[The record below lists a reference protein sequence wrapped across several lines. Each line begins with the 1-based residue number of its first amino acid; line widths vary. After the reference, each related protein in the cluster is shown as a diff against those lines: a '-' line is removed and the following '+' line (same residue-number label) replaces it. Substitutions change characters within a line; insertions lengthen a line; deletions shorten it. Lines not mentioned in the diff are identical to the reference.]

1 MISYL
6 TLCVLKFDE
15 LYLLFIKVVFLF
27 INSIHINNNEDKD
40 QILPSSNSIRKKKGN
55 SKYK

>member
-1 MISYL
+1 MKSYL

-40 QILPSSNSIRKKKGN
+40 QILPSSNSIRTKKGN